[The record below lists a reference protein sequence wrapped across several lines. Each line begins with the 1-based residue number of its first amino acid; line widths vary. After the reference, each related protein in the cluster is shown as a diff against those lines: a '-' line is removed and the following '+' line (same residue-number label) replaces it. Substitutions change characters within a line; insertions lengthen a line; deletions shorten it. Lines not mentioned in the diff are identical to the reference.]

1 MQSMK
6 ETAANI
12 AASAKAGVEKTKATV
27 QEKVEKMQAHSPM
40 EKAMATEKKEERL
53 TQAEINK
60 LETMKHNAAARH
72 SPKGGASD
80 PVFTGT
86 SPTGVDNSYI
96 TLGAT
101 TSPTGTASYSTIG
114 EHGWST
120 RGHQMS
126 AMPGHGTG
134 QPMGGHVVEGL
145 VDSHPIGWNSGT
157 GRTMAHNTRAG
168 ANPSGPY
175 DSTGV
180 DNSYIT
186 PSATINPTG
195 TASYSTT
202 GEHGLSTGGHQMSA
216 MPGHGTG
223 QPAGGHVVEGV
234 VESHPIGMN
243 SGTGRTMAH
252 NTKAGGNPPG
262 PYHGT
267 GGSYS

>member
-1 MQSMK
+1 MQSVK

-40 EKAMATEKKEERL
+40 EKAMATEKKEEKANTSRNQQAGDHEAQCSSKTFSQRWCQRSRFHRNQPYRTRL
-53 TQAEINK
+53 VHQGPPDVR
-60 LETMKHNAAARH
+60 NARTWNRAAQW
-72 SPKGGASD
+72 AA
-80 PVFTGT
+80 T
-86 SPTGVDNSYI
+86 S
-96 TLGAT
+96 
-101 TSPTGTASYSTIG
+101 
-114 EHGWST
+114 
-120 RGHQMS
+120 
-126 AMPGHGTG
+126 
-134 QPMGGHVVEGL
+134 VEGL
-145 VDSHPIGWNSGT
+145 GESHPIGGNSGT

-175 DSTGV
+175 DSIGV

-186 PSATINPTG
+186 PGATINPIG

-223 QPAGGHVVEGV
+223 QPTGGHVVEGV

-243 SGTGRTMAH
+243 SGTGRTLAH